1 MDDQEKRDKF
11 LANLQDILAGV
22 LIFAMIFGIMIVW

>member
-1 MDDQEKRDKF
+1 MDDNDKRNNF
-11 LANLQDILAGV
+11 LDTVRDILAGV